1 MTERLKVRIAFY
13 AGVFLS
19 LCVSASVASAQSK
32 SFSVVP
38 DFGQNSG
45 SIIGSGNGGNKPAAE
60 SVIPVI
66 IGGIASGGFGQV
78 PQGQGGSPVIGGAGA
93 GSGGAA
99 GGQDGANGA
108 GGPVGGSAPPF
119 GMVEQVKELT
129 GSNGVATQSV
139 MQGASNLTAAARSVQ
154 GMK

>member
-1 MTERLKVRIAFY
+1 MKIQSAQKFSPWL
-13 AGVFLS
+13 GVCLCSAFLS
-19 LCVSASVASAQSK
+19 FSAAAETK

-38 DFGQNSG
+38 EFGQNTG
-45 SIIGSGNGGNKPAAE
+45 GIIGSGTGQNKPVAE
-60 SVIPVI
+60 AIIPAI

-78 PQGQGGSPVIGGAGA
+78 QPGQGGAAIIGGGAGA
-93 GSGGAA
+93 GGNGVVNSPGAS
-99 GGQDGANGA
+99 

-119 GMVEQVKELT
+119 GMVEQVRELT
-129 GSNGVATQSV
+129 GSHGVATQSV